1 MTIVALQFMICLEY
15 LFIIQADRLILIL
28 YIRQPTADLKILSGV
43 VLKFVSFFL
52 EYAGELHIIV
62 LRRRKKGQGPIQTN
76 THSTQNIQRSFEKKP
91 DQESTRSS

>member
-62 LRRRKKGQGPIQTN
+62 LRRRKKRARAHTN
-76 THSTQNIQRSFEKKP
+76 EHPLNSEHT
-91 DQESTRSS
+91 TRL